1 MNENSPISSNQRLS
15 NISDNLL
22 QRSPKLMQ
30 PEDTGIIVIDVQ
42 DKLIEAI
49 ANKQTVLWNIR
60 RLIDAAKL
68 LSIDISIT
76 EQYPEKLGK
85 TIETLAKRIEV
96 DAMPKFAFSC
106 NECSQIIHKFTT
118 LPIKQVLLCGIE
130 AHVCVQQTALDLM
143 YNGFDVFVAVD
154 AINSRNK
161 IDYNIAIRRM
171 ESAGVTLTT
180 TEAALFEWCQRSDRA
195 EFKAISKL
203 VKEDNPYD

>member
-1 MNENSPISSNQRLS
+1 MNKNSPISSNQRLS

-76 EQYPEKLGK
+76 EP
-85 TIETLAKRIEV
+85 
-96 DAMPKFAFSC
+96 
-106 NECSQIIHKFTT
+106 
-118 LPIKQVLLCGIE
+118 
-130 AHVCVQQTALDLM
+130 
-143 YNGFDVFVAVD
+143 
-154 AINSRNK
+154 SRK
-161 IDYNIAIRRM
+161 
-171 ESAGVTLTT
+171 SK
-180 TEAALFEWCQRSDRA
+180 SD
-195 EFKAISKL
+195 
-203 VKEDNPYD
+203 